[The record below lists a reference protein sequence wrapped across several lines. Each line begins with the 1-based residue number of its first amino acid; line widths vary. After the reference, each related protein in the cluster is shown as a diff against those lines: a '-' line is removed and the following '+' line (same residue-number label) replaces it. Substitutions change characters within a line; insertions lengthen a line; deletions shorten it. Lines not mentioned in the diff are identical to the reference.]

1 MSSGVN
7 VQIAWQAWY
16 IVRVPSCVAG
26 ATFGADPSF
35 VECHFRGCAVFRT
48 LSCLRLPLSAMA
60 RLREVRYY
68 LRLSRHSTW
77 QVQYLVRLQLAS
89 VDLTLH
95 TLHSTYRYY
104 YSTLNIAHSTHI
116 STPCKL
122 HTSHSTR
129 LTLHSSHSPDQSP
142 LPTPHSPL
150 PTLHSTLYTLHF
162 TPHSALYT
170 THFIHTHSVSL
181 YIYIYIYS
189 ALHTSHVT
197 LYTLRST
204 LHTLQST
211 THTSHSAPY
220 STLYTPLHTPHPKPH
235 TQFTS
240 IHS

>member
-1 MSSGVN
+1 M
-7 VQIAWQAWY
+7 
-16 IVRVPSCVAG
+16 RVPSCVAG

-35 VECHFRGCAVFRT
+35 VECHYRGCAVFRT
-48 LSCLRLPLSAMA
+48 LSCLRLPLSALA

-95 TLHSTYRYY
+95 SLHSTYGYY

-142 LPTPHSPL
+142 LPTPHSRL
-150 PTLHSTLYTLHF
+150 HSLHFTFYTYFRTLHSHFIHTHSLYIYIHIYIYIYIYSTLHTSHVTLHTLHSTLYTPHSTVHNSHF
-162 TPHSALYT
+162 TLC
-170 THFIHTHSVSL
+170 
-181 YIYIYIYS
+181 
-189 ALHTSHVT
+189 T
-197 LYTLRST
+197 L
-204 LHTLQST
+204 LHTLHSP
-211 THTSHSAPY
+211 SHS
-220 STLYTPLHTPHPKPH
+220 TP
-235 TQFTS
+235 
-240 IHS
+240 

>member
-1 MSSGVN
+1 MICIVRPVSSGVN

-150 PTLHSTLYTLHF
+150 YTPLSTLYILHLILHSTLHTLYTHTLSLYIYIYSTLHTSHVTLHTLHSTLYTPHSTVHNSHF
-162 TPHSALYT
+162 TLC
-170 THFIHTHSVSL
+170 
-181 YIYIYIYS
+181 
-189 ALHTSHVT
+189 T
-197 LYTLRST
+197 L
-204 LHTLQST
+204 LHTLHSP
-211 THTSHSAPY
+211 SHS
-220 STLYTPLHTPHPKPH
+220 TP
-235 TQFTS
+235 
-240 IHS
+240 